1 MLSMDPELGQ
11 EVPVASIDK
20 ELRKLWEADEVHT
33 NASLINLVT
42 CSEQAGSLRQN
53 SAIIRELTREHACR
67 AILVEFDRTV
77 EVPSIRAW
85 VTAHCHLAEGKKSV
99 CCEQIAFAFTGRV
112 TGRFRNTVF
121 GHLNSDLPLVFWWQ
135 GELSDVFRERL
146 SSVIDRLVIDSSS
159 WADPAANFVKLN
171 DAVASSTLDLVVQD
185 LAWTRTWQYR
195 LSLAGIFDEPVALSA
210 LPAIEKVR
218 IVHHPKHRSSALQL
232 LAWISVQAGWRSGLD
247 LAAVRAGQVET
258 FPMESKAGVQIMATL
273 EADPAAAPLGLL
285 EITAPNVVIRLSRAV
300 GSAHLVRELITNGTA
315 QTSLAPADPDDDAG
329 LVGAQLARGG
339 KNTLYRKVL
348 PRFLEL
354 LAY

>member
-1 MLSMDPELGQ
+1 MDPELGQ

-20 ELRKLWEADEVHT
+20 ELRKLWDADEVRT

-42 CSEQAGSLRQN
+42 CSEQTGSLRQN

-77 EVPSIRAW
+77 EIPSIRAW
-85 VTAHCHLAEGKKSV
+85 VTAHCHLSEGEKSV
-99 CCEQIAFAFTGRV
+99 CCEQIAFAFTGHV

-135 GELSDVFRERL
+135 GELTDVFRERL

-159 WADPAANFVKLN
+159 WSDPAANFARLN
-171 DAVASSTLDLVVQD
+171 EAVASSTLDLVVQD
-185 LAWTRTWQYR
+185 LAWTRTWQFR
-195 LSLAGIFDEPVALSA
+195 LSLAAMFDDPVALSA
-210 LPAIEKVR
+210 LSAIEKVR

-232 LAWISVQAGWRSGLD
+232 LAWISTQAGWRSGLD
-247 LAAVRAGQVET
+247 LAASRDSIVET
-258 FPMESKAGVQIMATL
+258 FPMESKAGVQILTTL
-273 EADPAAAPLGLL
+273 ETDPTSAPLGLL
-285 EITAPNVVIRLSRAV
+285 EIIAPDLTIRLSRTAGAV
-300 GSAHLVRELITNGTA
+300 HVLRELITPVNV

-354 LAY
+354 LAD

>member
-1 MLSMDPELGQ
+1 MDPELGQ

-20 ELRKLWEADEVHT
+20 ELRKLWDDDDVHT

-42 CSEQAGSLRQN
+42 CSEQVGSLRQN

-77 EVPSIRAW
+77 EIPSIRAW
-85 VTAHCHLAEGKKSV
+85 ITAHCHLIAGKKSV

-135 GELSDVFRERL
+135 GGLSDVFRERL

-159 WADPAANFVKLN
+159 WADPAADFARLN

-195 LSLAGIFDEPVALSA
+195 LSLAGMFDDPLALSA
-210 LPAIEKVR
+210 LPEMSEVR
-218 IVHHPKHRSSALQL
+218 IIHHPQHRSSALQL
-232 LAWISVQAGWRSGLD
+232 LAWISVQASWRSGLD
-247 LAAVRAGQVET
+247 LAATHDGTAET
-258 FPMESKAGVQIMATL
+258 FPMESKSGTQIVATL
-273 EADPAAAPLGLL
+273 VADPAAAPISLL
-285 EITAPNVVIRLSRAV
+285 ELTAPQITLKLSRAA
-300 GSAHLVRELITNGTA
+300 GAAHLIREQITPGKT

-354 LAY
+354 LAD